1 MQPSRISVCVSL
13 LITLI
18 GATQAQTLKETLV
31 AQDKHIYE
39 ALAKGDANTFSSLLT
54 DDCIIVFGNDVMTK
68 ADQMKQFTDK
78 NTGKLESVTFE
89 DEQAYSPAPNTA
101 ILTYNSKR
109 DVVDSSGKHTTYAF
123 RESTVFVKKNGKW
136 LSAFHQIAQ
145 PMSQ

>member
-1 MQPSRISVCVSL
+1 MQPSRIFVCVWLMS
-13 LITLI
+13 TLI
-18 GATQAQTLKETLV
+18 GVTQAQTLKEALV
-31 AQDKHIYE
+31 AQDKHIYD
-39 ALAKGDANTFSSLLT
+39 AIAKGDANTFSSLLT
-54 DDCIIVFGNDVMTK
+54 DDSIIVIGNGVVTK
-68 ADQMKQFTDK
+68 ADQVKQFTEK
-78 NTGKLESVTFE
+78 NAGRLESITFE

>member
-1 MQPSRISVCVSL
+1 MQPSRIFVCVWL

-18 GATQAQTLKETLV
+18 GATQAQTLKEALV
-31 AQDKHIYE
+31 AQDKHIYDVI
-39 ALAKGDANTFSSLLT
+39 AKGDANAFSSLVT
-54 DDCIIVFGNDVMTK
+54 DDCIIVVGNGVMTK
-68 ADQMKQFTDK
+68 ADQMKLFTEK
-78 NTGKLESVTFE
+78 NTGRLESIAFE

-101 ILTYNSKR
+101 ILTYISKR

-145 PMSQ
+145 PLSQ